1 MVYVEHRGE
10 SICTDCL
17 NDSYMYAY
25 GRRGQDY
32 YPNDDV
38 IYCETDGEY
47 YVADYAADYHD
58 IHKCPIRY
66 GWYHV
71 NDMVAI
77 TVGECE
83 GEYVYHEEARELP
96 DGEWCTRDEYDD
108 LLEEH
113 TPQDDDEDDETEV
126 VTPPQL
132 TPTITHP
139 DAPQAIAA

>member
-1 MVYVEHRGE
+1 MTYVEYRGE

-17 NDSYMYAY
+17 NHLYTYAY

-47 YVADYAADYHD
+47 YFLEYASDYHD
-58 IHKCPIRY
+58 IYECPIRDR
-66 GWYHV
+66 WYHID
-71 NDMVAI
+71 DMVEI
-77 TVGECE
+77 TVGEYE
-83 GEYVYHEEARELP
+83 GEYVHHKEARELP
-96 DGEWCTRDEYDD
+96 DGEWCTCDEYDD

-113 TPQDDDEDDETEV
+113 TPQDDDGDDETEV

-132 TPTITHP
+132 TQAQPP
-139 DAPQAIAA
+139 SEVAIAA